1 MRRVKIVIGAGDRR
15 WTWRSP
21 RATFTSVPT
30 FVRSIVIAAP
40 RRALFDLMQDYD
52 RRLSWDP
59 FLSEAR
65 LVDATIAGLGVKAW
79 CVDRRGRGMETE
91 YVSFDPPAKVAV
103 KMTKG
108 PWMFTR
114 FAGSW
119 GYEELAERSTK
130 VTFRYHVEAPFGRL
144 GDWVL
149 EKVFAREMDARLGA
163 LKDAVESGRVA
174 V

>member
-1 MRRVKIVIGAGDRR
+1 MGHETLR
-15 WTWRSP
+15 P
-21 RATFTSVPT
+21 VPT

-40 RRALFDLMQDYD
+40 QAALFDLMQDYE
-52 RRLSWDP
+52 RRLTWDP

-65 LVDATIAGLGVKAW
+65 LVDAKVAGLGVRSW
-79 CVDRRGRGMETE
+79 CVDHRGRGMETE
-91 YVSFDPPAKVAV
+91 YVSFDRPAKVAV

-119 GYEELAERSTK
+119 GYEKLEERSTK
-130 VTFRYHVEAPFGRL
+130 VTFRYHVEAPFGQV

-163 LKDAVESGRVA
+163 LKSAVESGRVA
-174 V
+174 I